1 MSEPAVVPGREAFA
15 LGEGPVGVLM
25 VHGFSGSPASMRPMG
40 EWFAEQGLAVEA
52 IRLPGHGTDVEDLRG
67 RVYTEWIDEAAGAL
81 ARMREGHRTV
91 IVFGQSMGGAL
102 AIQVAATHP
111 GDLDGLV
118 LCSPYVFD
126 VRLMALP
133 VGRLFMKQVKGIGN
147 DIAKPGQ
154 DEGAYDVLP
163 VEGISTMFRLLQ
175 LARVALPKVR
185 APALVFE
192 AGTDHAIP
200 RSNPRK
206 VFEALGS
213 ERKELIHCPRSYH
226 VITLDHDAPMVRERV
241 LAFARELDET
251 RATG

>member
-1 MSEPAVVPGREAFA
+1 VSDPTVVPGRQAFE
-15 LGEGPVGVLM
+15 LGDGPVGIVM

-52 IRLPGHGTDVEDLRG
+52 IRLPGHGTDLEDLRG
-67 RVYTEWIDEAAGAL
+67 RVYTEWIEEAATAL
-81 ARMREGHRTV
+81 SRMRERRRTV
-91 IVFGQSMGGAL
+91 IVVGQSMGGAL
-102 AIQVAATHP
+102 AVHLAATRP
-111 GDLDGLV
+111 GELDGLV

-133 VGRLFMKQVKGIGN
+133 IGRLFMKQVKGIGN

-163 VEGISTMFRLLQ
+163 VEGISTMVRLLQ
-175 LARVALPKVR
+175 LARAELPKVR

-192 AGTDHAIP
+192 PGNDHAIP

-241 LAFARELDET
+241 LAFARELDGVREP
-251 RATG
+251 G